1 MNAVLKYID
10 KYAIGPKS
18 FVFMHFFSEC
28 GSIIPKSQQS
38 FPQTNFFT
46 MLFKATYAKLL
57 KIKIYKK
64 YANKQRLRM
73 IATVIY
79 VISNYFTRVEK
90 KTIKSIKMLF

>member
-1 MNAVLKYID
+1 MQLGQKVLD
-10 KYAIGPKS
+10 LCS
-18 FVFMHFFSEC
+18 FFSEC

-38 FPQTNFFT
+38 FPQTKFFT

-64 YANKQRLRM
+64 YTNKQRLRM

-90 KTIKSIKMLF
+90 KMIKSIKMFF